1 MGEQSIQHQEELGLY
16 MQETGSVRGERRL
29 FGNVLYRQGDK
40 ILQGALMELIKES
53 IVLGQEDQVSLRN
66 NSRFSH

>member
-16 MQETGSVRGERRL
+16 MLGTDAVRGERRL